1 MQRGRKTLE
10 NLIEEKLVDSMRTI
24 RAFQF
29 FSRAP
34 KEFPSRQR
42 DGRALADRVGQ
53 IDKNAEVEKKTSAR
67 RGKSRP
73 EKKKVSQT
81 FKRTKT
87 NRE

>member
-53 IDKNAEVEKKTSAR
+53 IDKNAEVEKRQAPAEEKVDR
-67 RGKSRP
+67 
-73 EKKKVSQT
+73 KKK
-81 FKRTKT
+81 K
-87 NRE
+87 